1 MKAKFRERTEQQ
13 KNGELG
19 LIIDEFGR
27 AMWSANR
34 EYIAAKPQCGHEDV
48 RFTLSMELAW
58 NRYVDFCMRNPK

>member
-27 AMWSANR
+27 AMWNADR
-34 EYIAAKPQCGHEDV
+34 EYIATHGYTPGKLTFNMWQ
-48 RFTLSMELAW
+48 AW
-58 NRYVDFCMRNPK
+58 RRYVEFCRGNPK